1 MRRDEEFRADLQS
14 GVEFSVH
21 LSLPQVIRRKRTIEA
36 GGSFGKFRGRQ
47 PELPGGALDQL
58 GGYVAAAA
66 GLAHAVECVYDGGH
80 VADDEGEALFVSR
93 NRRENGSVR
102 KRCPDARELS
112 LDDAVRFIN
121 VNYGDCFEWEV
132 KPTSPGDAGI

>member
-1 MRRDEEFRADLQS
+1 MIPRRICKSGAEFLGHR
-14 GVEFSVH
+14 V
-21 LSLPQVIRRKRTIEA
+21 LPQEIRGKRAIEPSGRFRK
-36 GGSFGKFRGRQ
+36 FCGRQ
-47 PELPGGALDQL
+47 PELPGGALDHL

-66 GLAHAVECVYDGGH
+66 GLAHAVECVYYAGH

-121 VNYGDCFEWEV
+121 ANYGDCFEWEV
-132 KPTSPGDAGI
+132 KLSQNKP